1 MSARVNHL
9 HLMGVGG
16 VGMCGIAEVLLAQG
30 LKVSG
35 CDIAENERTRRL
47 TELGAKIHRG
57 HEQGHL
63 EGVDALI
70 VTAAVE
76 KKHPELV
83 AATEMGLPVVRRAEM
98 LAELMRFKR
107 GVAVAGTHGK
117 TTTTAIIGHLLT
129 AAGVDPTV
137 IVGGRAHFLH
147 THARLGEAPLMVCE
161 ADEYDRSFLELAPHL
176 AVITNL
182 EPEHLDCYGSEEE
195 LRSAFAA
202 FANRASVFGSAIVCA
217 DDPGAWSLRADV
229 RRRVIGYG
237 SSKDAE
243 VRLEITAR
251 ETRGTEFTVF
261 REDSRLGD
269 VSLPLPGSFNAL
281 NALAAIT
288 VGLELGLEFDILAAA
303 CADFTGVA
311 RRFEVRGDRN
321 GVTVVDDYAHHPTE
335 LRALLEATRQALP
348 GRRVVAVF
356 QPHLYSRT
364 REFAD
369 DFALALLGAE
379 VAIVLPI
386 YPAREEAIEGVS
398 SQLVVDEAK
407 RLGHP
412 QVLAGP
418 PIGEAVRQLEELL
431 QPGDVLLTVGA
442 GNVDDLAAAWLE
454 GAA

>member
-1 MSARVNHL
+1 MSVSPHL

-30 LKVSG
+30 LTVSG
-35 CDIAENERTRRL
+35 CDLADNERTRRL
-47 TELGAKIHRG
+47 TELGAKIHHG
-57 HEQGHL
+57 HEPGHL

-70 VTAAVE
+70 VTAAVSKE
-76 KKHPELV
+76 DPELM
-83 AATEMGLPVVRRAEM
+83 AASERGLPVVRRAEM
-98 LAELMRFKR
+98 LAELMRLKR

-129 AAGVDPTV
+129 AAGADPTV
-137 IVGGRAHFLH
+137 IVGGRAHFLGA
-147 THARLGEAPLMVCE
+147 HARVGDSPLLVCE

-195 LRSAFAA
+195 LRLAFTT
-202 FANRASVFGSAIVCA
+202 FANRASVFGAVVVCA
-217 DDPGAWSLRADV
+217 DDSGAWGLRDDL
-229 RRRVIGYG
+229 RRKVVGYG
-237 SSKDAE
+237 FSKEAE
-243 VRLEITAR
+243 MRLEIKAS
-251 ETRGTEFTVF
+251 EAGGTEFTVF
-261 REDSRLGD
+261 REDRRLGD
-269 VSLPLPGSFNAL
+269 VLLRMPGNFNAL

-288 VGLELGLEFDILAAA
+288 VGLELGFEFDVLAAA
-303 CADFTGVA
+303 CADFSGVA
-311 RRFEVRGDRN
+311 RRFEVRGDRG

-335 LRALLEATRQALP
+335 LRALFEATRQAMP

-364 REFAD
+364 R
-369 DFALALLGAE
+369 DFAKDFASALLGAE

-386 YPAREEAIEGVS
+386 YPAREEPIEGVS
-398 SQLVVDEAK
+398 SQLVVEEAV

-412 QVLAGP
+412 RVLAGP
-418 PIGEAVRQLEELL
+418 PIGEAVQQLEEVLE
-431 QPGDVLLTVGA
+431 PGDVLLTVGA
-442 GNVDDLAAAWLE
+442 GDVDDLAAAWLE